1 MALCKLL
8 IAMADSYSLR
18 DWPCYMHLFSFALK
32 STSGKGF
39 QPCRL
44 LALDVERLS
53 DLTGL
58 PLQIGDVFFAFIC
71 SSYRNWFIETKK
83 VICFI
88 KRKGLWLSRTDLLDV
103 LSKSI
108 PHSKE
113 LKAAERNPAWMQAAW
128 CTWGPSS
135 LAIQ

>member
-18 DWPCYMHLFSFALK
+18 DWPCYVHLFSFALK

-44 LALDVERLS
+44 LPLDVERLS

-71 SSYRNWFIETKK
+71 SSYRNWFIETQK
-83 VICFI
+83 
-88 KRKGLWLSRTDLLDV
+88 LSVLL
-103 LSKSI
+103 
-108 PHSKE
+108 KE
-113 LKAAERNPAWMQAAW
+113 KENGSAAQ
-128 CTWGPSS
+128 TS
-135 LAIQ
+135 